1 MGWIDKIIAN
11 IGAMAPE
18 EIIWLSIG
26 FLGQFLFAMRFIIQ
40 WIVSEKKRD
49 SVIPIAF
56 WYFSIGGG
64 AIQCLD
70 RNVGR
75 GLGQRALSATRSSP
89 INRSAAAR
97 ASSSACTSSSAMNTR
112 RPSKS
117 RLSPTVGWSSP
128 ARPTTRASPRA
139 TSSMI
144 AQRRG

>member
-18 EIIWLSIG
+18 EIIWLTIG

-64 AIQCLD
+64 AILLSYAIWRAD
-70 RNVGR
+70 PVII
-75 GLGQRALSATRSSP
+75 LGQSTGLFIYLRNLYFV
-89 INRSAAAR
+89 
-97 ASSSACTSSSAMNTR
+97 TR
-112 RPSKS
+112 RRKVDFDVPDPDREGMAADTPKKS
-117 RLSPTVGWSSP
+117 DAVPK
-128 ARPTTRASPRA
+128 
-139 TSSMI
+139 
-144 AQRRG
+144 

>member
-11 IGAMAPE
+11 IGAMPPE

-64 AIQCLD
+64 AILKHGTSVYGLATAASIW
-70 RNVGR
+70 NAGAIGLATGMGR
-75 GLGQRALSATRSSP
+75 FNIAIVLCVINLLSLLLLR
-89 INRSAAAR
+89 RVDSADPDK
-97 ASSSACTSSSAMNTR
+97 
-112 RPSKS
+112 RPDEDES
-117 RLSPTVGWSSP
+117 GD
-128 ARPTTRASPRA
+128 
-139 TSSMI
+139 
-144 AQRRG
+144 GC

>member
-64 AIQCLD
+64 AILLSYAIWRD
-70 RNVGR
+70 PVII
-75 GLGQRALSATRSSP
+75 LGQSTGLFIYLRNLYFV
-89 INRSAAAR
+89 
-97 ASSSACTSSSAMNTR
+97 TR
-112 RPSKS
+112 RRKVDFDVPDPDREGMAADTPKKS
-117 RLSPTVGWSSP
+117 DAVPK
-128 ARPTTRASPRA
+128 
-139 TSSMI
+139 
-144 AQRRG
+144 

>member
-64 AIQCLD
+64 LVMLSYALWRADPVFI
-70 RNVGR
+70 
-75 GLGQRALSATRSSP
+75 LGQSTGLFIYLRNLYFILKRRRAELEIP
-89 INRSAAAR
+89 DP
-97 ASSSACTSSSAMNTR
+97 ASD
-112 RPSKS
+112 
-117 RLSPTVGWSSP
+117 
-128 ARPTTRASPRA
+128 
-139 TSSMI
+139 
-144 AQRRG
+144 